1 VKKQTLDASLKS
13 ENPIGG
19 GIAIILML
27 SLVGFNEHGCN
38 STTEPVK
45 QKQTI
50 LPSDRA
56 QFKGGFTCPSDTV
69 LKTLMDALAHA
80 GSVHDDTGKLN
91 ALQQAHQAGCSDL
104 PSQHGLGIDVSAY
117 RTMSVDLPIPEVAPA
132 ASPKEPSAGRHPDTK
147 KVELDDKPVV
157 NYKASAMLA
166 THATYEFDELKR
178 QSNAAVVKTQLAV
191 QPQSMST
198 CGAACLSAALDF
210 EGNVVAY
217 HDRIDARY
225 VPELTKLRTQ
235 IQAQRQ
241 WLVAHGQSVEQVD
254 QTLDDL
260 QDSMDEITNMDRA
273 VDEVRGALP
282 GLRQQLMSIAEYR

>member
-1 VKKQTLDASLKS
+1 VEKQSLDASLKS

-19 GIAIILML
+19 GITVILLL
-27 SLVGFNEHGCN
+27 SLVGFNEYACN

-45 QKQTI
+45 HEKTI

-69 LKTLMDALAHA
+69 LNTFMDTLAHA
-80 GSVHDDTGKLN
+80 GSVHDETGELN

-104 PSQHGLGIDVSAY
+104 PLQHVLVIDVGAY
-117 RTMSVDLPIPEVAPA
+117 RTMSADLPIPAVAPA
-132 ASPKEPSAGRHPDTK
+132 ALPSEPSAGRHQHTK
-147 KVELDDKPVV
+147 KVELDDEPVV
-157 NYKASAMLA
+157 DYKAAALLA
-166 THATYEFDELKR
+166 THATYEFNELKR
-178 QSNAAVVKTQLAV
+178 QNNAAVVKTQLAM

-198 CGAACLSAALDF
+198 CGVACLFAALDF
-210 EGNVVAY
+210 EDNVVAY
-217 HDRIDARY
+217 HHRIDARY

-254 QTLDDL
+254 QTLAYV
-260 QDSMDEITNMDRA
+260 QDSMDEIANMDQA